1 MAIKTMYDIKFACG
15 HKESRD
21 LSGREAGKRASFASW
36 LSQQDCG
43 ACFRKKNSE
52 VTRQNDFKKAEG
64 FEQDCKLDPLR
75 GSDAQLKWAP
85 IVRMDV
91 LTRAHKHLVI
101 DEEVSE
107 EEFDERI
114 LNFARKI
121 GHARWWFDNKDADG
135 EDVEE
140 LVTTA
145 YHDDDEASVEENP
158 F

>member
-1 MAIKTMYDIKFACG
+1 MAIKTHYDIKFACG
-15 HKESRD
+15 HKEQRD
-21 LSGREAGKRASFASW
+21 LSEREAGKRASFASW
-36 LSQQDCG
+36 LAKQDCG
-43 ACFRKKNSE
+43 SCFRKKNGE
-52 VTRQNDFKKAEG
+52 ADRQSRIKTAEG

-75 GSDAQLKWAP
+75 GSEAQLKWAP

-121 GHARWWFDNKDADG
+121 GRAGWWFDNKDADG

-140 LVTTA
+140 LVSTA
-145 YHDDDEASVEENP
+145 YHDEDEPVEENP
-158 F
+158 Y